1 MLPETNLKICQFI
14 RDLGQ
19 QAKQLRVKGLEVSSK
34 GIDDYVTQVD
44 RLLDRKFTAQFQQ
57 WFPDDAII
65 TEENPDSI
73 QLWQQNHARYW
84 FIDPIDGTSDYIAGN
99 DSYSVM
105 VGLLEDG
112 EPIMGWVYAP
122 ESDRLVFGGTL
133 INGLFLSEAGK
144 EAERLSFQSPE
155 LLSMRLILSDK
166 DETKYGNFVRTAIP
180 EVTFYS
186 IGSFGL
192 KVIEV
197 ILGRAD
203 AYLYLNRRVKLWDT
217 VAPLAFA
224 KFAGLVYCDLQGSP
238 LMFSARVIHPQTL
251 AHLQD
256 VLIGWSLFTQTY
268 LPAIASVFDSVLI
281 PQVSSNPK

>member
-1 MLPETNLKICQFI
+1 MTPETNLKICRFI
-14 RDLGQ
+14 RQLGQ
-19 QAKQLRVKGLEVSSK
+19 QAKQLRAEGLQVSEK
-34 GIDDYVTQVD
+34 GINDYVTDVD
-44 RLLDRKFTAQFQQ
+44 CLLDRLFTEQFRE
-57 WFPDDAII
+57 WFPKDAVI
-65 TEENPDSI
+65 TEENPDSL
-73 QLWQQNHARYW
+73 QLWQQNHRRYW
-84 FIDPIDGTSDYIAGN
+84 FVDPIDGTSDYIAGN

-133 INGLFLSEAGK
+133 MNGLFIIEGEQ
-144 EAERLSFQSPE
+144 EAEILDFHAPDSLSLQ
-155 LLSMRLILSDK
+155 LILSDK
-166 DETKYGNFVRTAIP
+166 DEDKYGDLVRNAIP
-180 EVTFYS
+180 NVSFYS

-224 KFAGLVYCDLQGSP
+224 KFAGLVYADLDGTSLGFSP
-238 LMFSARVIHPQTL
+238 KFIHPKTL

-256 VLIGWSLFTQTY
+256 VIIGWPLFTKIFQ
-268 LPAIASVFDSVLI
+268 PAIATTFQNILI
-281 PQVSSNPK
+281 SQVPKSL